1 MKITCTG
8 RKVNLKDAFQQR
20 VETKLAKLDKLF
32 GNGSWIPGSTEG
44 ACNPELTYTIVID
57 ENGVTVG
64 VNSVLAEIG
73 TKVTVYNLNGVRVL
87 YNADRDAL
95 KALRKGIYVVNGKK
109 VVIK

>member
-1 MKITCTG
+1 M
-8 RKVNLKDAFQQR
+8 
-20 VETKLAKLDKLF
+20 
-32 GNGSWIPGSTEG
+32 
-44 ACNPELTYTIVID
+44 
-57 ENGVTVG
+57 TVG
-64 VNSVLAEIG
+64 VNSVLTEIG